1 MVRQRVK
8 PEPKPT
14 PKIQVVHIA
23 RRLLGLPLVNIGG
36 VDIMGGRTK
45 LLAAILWQLMR
56 LHTRALLQS
65 VALPGARPPASLATS
80 AL

>member
-1 MVRQRVK
+1 M
-8 PEPKPT
+8 
-14 PKIQVVHIA
+14 HIA

-36 VDIMGGRTK
+36 VDIVGGRTK

-65 VALPGARPPASLATS
+65 VALPGARPPHLLHCICFRRRT
-80 AL
+80 

>member
-1 MVRQRVK
+1 M
-8 PEPKPT
+8 
-14 PKIQVVHIA
+14 VHIA

-65 VALPGARPPASLATS
+65 VALPGARPPASS
-80 AL
+80 ARIRM